1 MKNLKL
7 TDRESLRLC
16 QLVRLT
22 VDYRREN
29 LQSWQKSDLDSA
41 GEVVRLLEDIE
52 RVAEKIKEELAG

>member
-22 VDYRREN
+22 ADYRREN